1 MKIREKKYLFEGI
14 INIFAVFG
22 FGIAVGAAVALNIG
36 IHMGVIAGIT
46 QAQLTMECKY
56 ANYERLSN

>member
-14 INIFAVFG
+14 INVFAVFG

-36 IHMGVIAGIT
+36 IHFGVLAGFQ
-46 QAQLTMECKY
+46 QAQLSLDCKIPY
-56 ANYERLSN
+56 DAS